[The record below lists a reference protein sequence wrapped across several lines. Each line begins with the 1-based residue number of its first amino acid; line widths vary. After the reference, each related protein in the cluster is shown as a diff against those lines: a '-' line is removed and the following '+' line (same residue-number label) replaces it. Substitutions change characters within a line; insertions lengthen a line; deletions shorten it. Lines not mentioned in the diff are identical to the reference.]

1 MRIYRQAETF
11 ALTAAGPPIEWTD
24 EQNHQREQ
32 LKKELLRR
40 EHEGEIEPL
49 DADKPQSMTDANQ
62 AYSDLF
68 YDPNDEMIRRAL

>member
-11 ALTAAGPPIEWTD
+11 ALLASGPPIQWTD
-24 EQNHQREQ
+24 EQNHQKEQ

-40 EHEGEIEPL
+40 EHEGEIGAL
-49 DADKPQSMTDANQ
+49 DAKNPQSMTDANQ

-68 YDPNDEMIRRAL
+68 YDPDDHMIRRPV